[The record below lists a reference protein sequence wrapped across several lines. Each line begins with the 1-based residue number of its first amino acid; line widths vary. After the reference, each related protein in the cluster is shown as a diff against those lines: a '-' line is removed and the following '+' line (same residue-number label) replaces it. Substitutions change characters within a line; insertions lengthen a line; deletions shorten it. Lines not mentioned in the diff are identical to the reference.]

1 MLPFTFYRSLTCLLG
16 FRMTDGPFMKWSV
29 TLTLHMD
36 GSVDATAFKM
46 IRAKIKS
53 FSLTREQISFHG
65 LKDACNQIFHIYK
78 NRIYI
83 YLKFAYLNILILCIN
98 ILYIYIMYKYKI
110 VWGGFLGMR

>member
-46 IRAKIKS
+46 IDQMDSRVTVCAWATHYPSTPGESPDVTELLQATGWFCFRA
-53 FSLTREQISFHG
+53 
-65 LKDACNQIFHIYK
+65 
-78 NRIYI
+78 
-83 YLKFAYLNILILCIN
+83 
-98 ILYIYIMYKYKI
+98 
-110 VWGGFLGMR
+110 

>member
-16 FRMTDGPFMKWSV
+16 FRMTDGPFMKLSV

-36 GSVDATAFKM
+36 GSVGATAFKM

-83 YLKFAYLNILILCIN
+83 YLNFAYLNIY
-98 ILYIYIMYKYKI
+98 YIYIMYKYI
-110 VWGGFLGMR
+110 IYLYYI